1 MLKKFFG
8 CKDCKSPIVHVEEI
22 KFVSLVDYSI
32 IDYYHETHE
41 ECIISNISQEALK
54 LDFETKILGVV
65 TNFSFN
71 LQKGEKIYVGY
82 PAHVAISFLL
92 YTTNGEV
99 MPIKLNG
106 ELRQFGKHM
115 YLFINQEF
123 KDKLTI
129 SQKNFDSR
137 LTHAWYKLYDFGSG
151 EFIEDK
157 SPETIDLW
165 EKINPKD

>member
-8 CKDCKSPIVHVEEI
+8 CEGCKSPIVHVEER
-22 KFVSLVDYSI
+22 KFVSLVSYESDRVTYEI
-32 IDYYHETHE
+32 YDR
-41 ECIISNISQEALK
+41 CIISNISQEALK